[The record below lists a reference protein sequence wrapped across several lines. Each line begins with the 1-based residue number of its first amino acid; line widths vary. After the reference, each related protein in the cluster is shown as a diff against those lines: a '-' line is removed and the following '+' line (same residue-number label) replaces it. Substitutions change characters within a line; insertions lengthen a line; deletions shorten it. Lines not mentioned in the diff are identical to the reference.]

1 MSFFLLLS
9 IPYIKNTSM
18 VREEIVT
25 ALKVIFKLIFLKGKV
40 FMNCSAPLVLSFLH
54 NVSQKNVVLCVERLT
69 HFSLSSFRHSYK
81 LQCCVQYSTCT
92 QYSVQKTP
100 QTGKISMLLNQI
112 FRSTHGLLVG
122 NRSSFCLELNPVYY
136 GTGSG
141 FIQS

>member
-54 NVSQKNVVLCVERLT
+54 NVS
-69 HFSLSSFRHSYK
+69 
-81 LQCCVQYSTCT
+81 
-92 QYSVQKTP
+92 
-100 QTGKISMLLNQI
+100 
-112 FRSTHGLLVG
+112 
-122 NRSSFCLELNPVYY
+122 
-136 GTGSG
+136 
-141 FIQS
+141 